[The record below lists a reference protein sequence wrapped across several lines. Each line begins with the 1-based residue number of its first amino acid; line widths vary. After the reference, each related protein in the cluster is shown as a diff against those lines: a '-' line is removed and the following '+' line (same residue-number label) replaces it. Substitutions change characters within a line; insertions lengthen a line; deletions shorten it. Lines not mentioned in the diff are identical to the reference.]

1 MSFLFDMMNTAKSG
15 LAPAVA
21 APPHNFAE
29 VSSDLNT
36 AASSGYAGAS
46 SGYGG
51 GGYGKCVYCCEDDD
65 DDFNEALAALAGLA
79 GALGFLSLFLNL
91 SAIGKRSFPET
102 FLFDY
107 YDYTIPG
114 NYTTCT
120 RYAILS
126 QG

>member
-1 MSFLFDMMNTAKSG
+1 MMETAKSG

-21 APPHNFAE
+21 APPNNFVE
-29 VSSDLNT
+29 SNGDMSI

-51 GGYGKCVYCCEDDD
+51 HGGYYGKCVYCCDDD
-65 DDFNEALAALAGLA
+65 DDDDLNEALAALAGLA
-79 GALGFLSLFLNL
+79 GAAALLAAVLNFTG
-91 SAIGKRSFPET
+91 IGRRSFPET

-114 NYTTCT
+114 NKT
-120 RYAILS
+120 
-126 QG
+126 